1 MKGLF
6 LKDIRSLWKAM
17 IVCIIVIMA
26 EYPMCI
32 LFEISEK
39 DDATILLM
47 NIFIVIMCSVI
58 PVLTLSDDD
67 SSGFMK
73 YAKVLPLKREI
84 VIGEKYILSF
94 CVEIIMAIVGV
105 ITLYVITNNQGI
117 LWMIMLI
124 AFPISLIINGIILTC
139 ITKFGTQKALITSL
153 LTFIIILFVIIV
165 VTGYIDSNYNLYEVL
180 KEYSIHTLIVGIVA
194 YIIMYVCTVKIYKVK
209 EY

>member
-6 LKDIRSLWKAM
+6 LKDIKSLWKAM
-17 IVCIIVIMA
+17 IVCIIVILA
-26 EYPMCI
+26 EYPMCGF
-32 LFEISEK
+32 FEIGDK
-39 DDATILLM
+39 DDAAVLLM

-58 PVLTLSDDD
+58 PVLTVSDDD

-73 YAKVLPLKREI
+73 YAKVLPIKREK

-94 CVEIIMAIVGV
+94 CVEVIMAIVGV
-105 ITLYVITNNQGI
+105 VTLYFITNNQSI

-139 ITKFGTQKALITSL
+139 IIKFGTQKALITSL
-153 LTFIIILFVIIV
+153 LTFTIIIFVTIV

-180 KEYSIHTLIVGIVA
+180 KKYSIHTLIAGIVA
-194 YIIMYVCTVKIYKVK
+194 YIIMYICTVKIYNAK